1 MLRVTDMMQG
11 LSQSH
16 MMNDDEV
23 RLHAADN
30 VSAPFVARTAEP
42 IMIAT
47 MTFMTF
53 LIQLFTVL

>member
-1 MLRVTDMMQG
+1 MMQG
-11 LSQSH
+11 LSQYH

-30 VSAPFVARTAEP
+30 VSAPFVARRSEQ
-42 IMIAT
+42 MIAT

-53 LIQLFTVL
+53 LIQLFYASLIQK